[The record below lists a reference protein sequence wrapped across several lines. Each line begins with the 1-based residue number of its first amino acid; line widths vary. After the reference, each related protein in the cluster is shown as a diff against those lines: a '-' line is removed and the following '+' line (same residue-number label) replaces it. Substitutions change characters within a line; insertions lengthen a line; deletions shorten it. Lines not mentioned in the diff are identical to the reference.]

1 MFQCNNK
8 IINPTENEITI
19 INQLLSNLSNSDK
32 QQIINKLQ
40 IFIKFVMSENQ
51 KHNLIGKSTIEKIWT
66 RHIIDSLQ
74 LIKYCDESVCH
85 NIVDLGSGAGFP
97 AIVLAITMNKNI
109 IMIEKSPVKANFLNS
124 VITNLQLDNAK
135 VLNKVIN
142 KQNIKNL
149 LPENTYI
156 TSRAFKSLG
165 EILELINSNGNVKK
179 LVLLK
184 GQNFQQEIDDIPHY
198 LINTYKMEITESI
211 NKGGVI
217 VKILSHQEGCFTDLV
232 S

>member
-19 INQLLSNLSNSDK
+19 INQLLSNFSNSDK

-40 IFIKFVMSENQ
+40 TFVNVVINENQ

-97 AIVLAITMNKNI
+97 AIVLAITMKKNI
-109 IMIEKSPVKANFLNS
+109 IMVEKSPVKAKFLGL
-124 VITNLQLDNAK
+124 VIKTLELVNAK
-135 VLNKVIN
+135 VINQSIN
-142 KQNIKNL
+142 KQNIKTI
-149 LPENTYI
+149 LPPNTYI

-165 EILELINSNGNVKK
+165 EMLELINSNGNVKK

-184 GQNFQQEIDDIPHY
+184 GQNFQQEIDKIPNY
-198 LINTYKMEITESI
+198 VAKKYQIKIIESI
-211 NKGGVI
+211 NQGGVVMI
-217 VKILSHQEGCFTDLV
+217 IHLIKKNLI
-232 S
+232 

>member
-40 IFIKFVMSENQ
+40 IFIHLVMSENQ
-51 KHNLIGKSTIEKIWT
+51 KHNLIGESTIPKIWT

-74 LIKYCDESVCH
+74 LIKHCDDDMCH

-97 AIVLAITMNKNI
+97 AIVLAITMKKNI
-109 IMIEKSPVKANFLNS
+109 IMVEKSPVKAKFLGL
-124 VITNLQLDNAK
+124 VIKTLELVNAK
-135 VLNKVIN
+135 VINQSIN
-142 KQNIKNL
+142 KQNIKTI
-149 LPENTYI
+149 LPPNTYI

-165 EILELINSNGNVKK
+165 EILELVNNNKNVKK
-179 LVLLK
+179 IVLLK
-184 GQNFQQEIDDIPHY
+184 GQNFQQEIDKIPNY
-198 LINTYKMEITESI
+198 VAKKYQIKIIESI
-211 NKGGVI
+211 NQDGVVMI
-217 VKILSHQEGCFTDLV
+217 IHLTKKI
-232 S
+232 

>member
-1 MFQCNNK
+1 MLK
-8 IINPTENEITI
+8 GEINTIRPTEKEIETV
-19 INQLLSNLSNSDK
+19 NQLLSHHCNINK

-40 IFIKFVMSENQ
+40 TFVNLVINENQ

-74 LIKYCDESVCH
+74 LIKYCDKSMCH

-109 IMIEKSPVKANFLNS
+109 IMVEKSPVKANFLNS

-135 VLNKVIN
+135 VLNEVIN
-142 KQNIKNL
+142 KQNIQNL

-184 GQNFQQEIDDIPHY
+184 GQNFQQEIDKIPNY
-198 LINTYKMEITESI
+198 VAKKYQIKIIESI
-211 NKGGVI
+211 NQGGVVMI
-217 VKILSHQEGCFTDLV
+217 IHRIKKI
-232 S
+232 

>member
-1 MFQCNNK
+1 MFQSNNK
-8 IINPTENEITI
+8 IIINPTENEITI
-19 INQLLSNLSNSDK
+19 INQLLSNFSNSDK

-40 IFIKFVMSENQ
+40 TFVNLVINENQ
-51 KHNLIGKSTIEKIWT
+51 KHNLIGKSTIKTIWT
-66 RHIIDSLQ
+66 RHITDSLQ
-74 LIKYCDESVCH
+74 LIKYCDKSVCH

-109 IMIEKSPVKANFLNS
+109 IMVEKSPVKANFLNS
-124 VITNLQLDNAK
+124 VITNLQLNNAK

-142 KQNIKNL
+142 KQNIQNL

-184 GQNFQQEIDDIPHY
+184 GQNFQQEIDKIPSHI
-198 LINTYKMEITESI
+198 INQYKMDI
-211 NKGGVI
+211 NNSTNNGGVI
-217 VKILSHQEGCFTDLV
+217 ITLKL
-232 S
+232 

>member
-40 IFIKFVMSENQ
+40 IFIHLVMSENQ

-74 LIKYCDESVCH
+74 LIKYCNDDICQ

-97 AIVLAITMNKNI
+97 AIVLAITMKKNI
-109 IMIEKSPVKANFLNS
+109 IMVEKSPVKANFLNS
-124 VITNLQLDNAK
+124 VITNLQLNNAK

-142 KQNIKNL
+142 KQNIQNL

-165 EILELINSNGNVKK
+165 EILELVNNNKNVKK
-179 LVLLK
+179 IVLLK
-184 GQNFQQEIDDIPHY
+184 GKNFQQEIDKIPNYVAKKHQ
-198 LINTYKMEITESI
+198 ISTHISI
-211 NKGGVI
+211 NQDGI
-217 VKILSHQEGCFTDLV
+217 VAEVGNFELSN
-232 S
+232 

>member
-1 MFQCNNK
+1 MFQCNIK

-19 INQLLSNLSNSDK
+19 INQLLSNFSNSDK

-40 IFIKFVMSENQ
+40 TFVNLVINENQ

-74 LIKYCDESVCH
+74 LIKYCNDDICRSL
-85 NIVDLGSGAGFP
+85 VDLGSGAGFP

-109 IMIEKSPVKANFLNS
+109 IMVEKSPVKANFLNS

-135 VLNKVIN
+135 ILNKVIN
-142 KQNIKNL
+142 KQNIQNL

-184 GQNFQQEIDDIPHY
+184 GKNFQQEIDKIPKY
-198 LINTYKMEITESI
+198 VAQKYQTNTHKSI
-211 NKGGVI
+211 NQDGVI
-217 VKILSHQEGCFTDLV
+217 VEV
-232 S
+232 W

>member
-19 INQLLSNLSNSDK
+19 INQLLSNFSNSDK
-32 QQIINKLQ
+32 QQIINKFQ
-40 IFIKFVMSENQ
+40 MFINFVISENQ

-74 LIKYCDESVCH
+74 LIKYCNDDICQ

-97 AIVLAITMNKNI
+97 AIVLAITMKKNI
-109 IMIEKSPVKANFLNS
+109 IMVEKSPVKANFLNS
-124 VITNLQLDNAK
+124 VITNLQLNNAK

-184 GQNFQQEIDDIPHY
+184 GQNFQQEIDKIPNYVAQKYQISTH
-198 LINTYKMEITESI
+198 KSI
-211 NKGGVI
+211 NQDGV
-217 VKILSHQEGCFTDLV
+217 VVEVGNFELSN
-232 S
+232 

>member
-1 MFQCNNK
+1 M
-8 IINPTENEITI
+8 PERTLGTI
-19 INQLLSNLSNSDK
+19 IPTKNELNIIHQILSITNTNL
-32 QQIINKLQ
+32 QPTINKFQ
-40 IFIKFVMSENQ
+40 KFVNLVINENQ
-51 KHNLIGKSTIEKIWT
+51 KHNLIGESTIPKIWT

-74 LIKYCDESVCH
+74 LIKHCDDDICQ

-97 AIVLAITMNKNI
+97 AIVLAIATNKNI
-109 IMIEKSPVKANFLNS
+109 IMIEKSPVKAKFLEL
-124 VITNLQLDNAK
+124 VIKTLELANAK
-135 VLNKVIN
+135 VINQSIN
-142 KQNIKNL
+142 KQNIKTI
-149 LPENTYI
+149 LPPHTYI
-156 TSRAFKSLG
+156 TSRAFKSIS

>member
-1 MFQCNNK
+1 MFQCDNK
-8 IINPTENEITI
+8 IINPTENEITT
-19 INQLLSNLSNSDK
+19 INQLLSNFSNSDK
-32 QQIINKLQ
+32 QRIINKLQ
-40 IFIKFVMSENQ
+40 IFIHLVMSENQ

-97 AIVLAITMNKNI
+97 AIVLAITMKKNI
-109 IMIEKSPVKANFLNS
+109 IMVEKSPVKANFLNS

-142 KQNIKNL
+142 KQNIHTL

-165 EILELINSNGNVKK
+165 EMLELINNNGNVKK

-184 GQNFQQEIDDIPHY
+184 GQNFQQEINNLPSYVAKKYQIK
-198 LINTYKMEITESI
+198 IIESI
-211 NKGGVI
+211 NQGGVVMI
-217 VKILSHQEGCFTDLV
+217 IHRIKKI
-232 S
+232 

>member
-1 MFQCNNK
+1 M
-8 IINPTENEITI
+8 PERTLGTI
-19 INQLLSNLSNSDK
+19 IPTKNELNIIHQILSITNTNL
-32 QQIINKLQ
+32 QPTINKFQ
-40 IFIKFVMSENQ
+40 KFVNLVINENQ
-51 KHNLIGKSTIEKIWT
+51 RHNLIGESTIQKIWT

-74 LIKYCDESVCH
+74 LIKHCDDDMCH

-97 AIVLAITMNKNI
+97 AIVLAITMKKNI
-109 IMIEKSPVKANFLNS
+109 IMVEKSPVKANFLNS
-124 VITNLQLDNAK
+124 VITNLQLNNAK

-142 KQNIKNL
+142 KQNIQNL

-184 GQNFQQEIDDIPHY
+184 GQNFQQEIDKIPNY
-198 LINTYKMEITESI
+198 VAKKYQIKIIESI
-211 NKGGVI
+211 NQDGVVMI
-217 VKILSHQEGCFTDLV
+217 IHLIKKNLI
-232 S
+232 

>member
-19 INQLLSNLSNSDK
+19 INQLLSNFSNSDK

-40 IFIKFVMSENQ
+40 IFIHLVMSENQ
-51 KHNLIGKSTIEKIWT
+51 KHNLIGKSTIETIWT

-74 LIKYCDESVCH
+74 LIKYCNDDICQ
-85 NIVDLGSGAGFP
+85 NIVDLGSRASFP
-97 AIVLAITMNKNI
+97 AIVLAITTKKNI
-109 IMIEKSPVKANFLNS
+109 IMVEKSPVKANFLNS

-135 VLNKVIN
+135 VLNEVIN
-142 KQNIKNL
+142 KQNIQNL

-184 GQNFQQEIDDIPHY
+184 GQNFQQEIDKIPNYVVKKHQ
-198 LINTYKMEITESI
+198 IKIIESI
-211 NKGGVI
+211 NQGGVVMI
-217 VKILSHQEGCFTDLV
+217 IHLIKKNLI
-232 S
+232 

>member
-1 MFQCNNK
+1 M
-8 IINPTENEITI
+8 PERTLGTI
-19 INQLLSNLSNSDK
+19 IPTKNELNIIHQILSITNTNL
-32 QQIINKLQ
+32 QPTINKFQ
-40 IFIKFVMSENQ
+40 KFVNLVINENQ
-51 KHNLIGKSTIEKIWT
+51 RHNLIGESTIPKIWT

-74 LIKYCDESVCH
+74 LIKHCDDDMCH

-97 AIVLAITMNKNI
+97 AIVLAITMKKNI
-109 IMIEKSPVKANFLNS
+109 IMVEKSPVKANFLNS

-142 KQNIKNL
+142 KQNIHTL

-165 EILELINSNGNVKK
+165 EMLELINNNGNVKK

-184 GQNFQQEIDDIPHY
+184 GQNFQQEIDKIPNYVVKKHQ
-198 LINTYKMEITESI
+198 IKIIESI
-211 NKGGVI
+211 NQGGVVMI
-217 VKILSHQEGCFTDLV
+217 IHRIKKI
-232 S
+232 

>member
-40 IFIKFVMSENQ
+40 IFIHLVMSENQ
-51 KHNLIGKSTIEKIWT
+51 KHNLIGKSTIETIWT

-74 LIKYCDESVCH
+74 LIKYCNECVCH

-97 AIVLAITMNKNI
+97 AIVLAITMKKNI
-109 IMIEKSPVKANFLNS
+109 IMVEKSPVKANFLNS

-135 VLNKVIN
+135 VLNEVVN

-165 EILELINSNGNVKK
+165 EILELVNNNKNVKK
-179 LVLLK
+179 IVLLK
-184 GQNFQQEIDDIPHY
+184 GKNFQQEIDKIPNY
-198 LINTYKMEITESI
+198 VAQKYQTNTHKSI
-211 NKGGVI
+211 NQDGVI
-217 VKILSHQEGCFTDLV
+217 VEV
-232 S
+232 W

>member
-19 INQLLSNLSNSDK
+19 INQLLSNFSNSDK

-40 IFIKFVMSENQ
+40 IFIHLVMSENQ

-97 AIVLAITMNKNI
+97 AIVLAITMKKNI
-109 IMIEKSPVKANFLNS
+109 IMIEKSPVKAKFLGL
-124 VITNLQLDNAK
+124 VIKTLELVNAK
-135 VLNKVIN
+135 VINQSIN
-142 KQNIKNL
+142 KQNIKTI
-149 LPENTYI
+149 LPPNTYI

-165 EILELINSNGNVKK
+165 EILELVNNNKNVKK
-179 LVLLK
+179 IVLLK
-184 GQNFQQEIDDIPHY
+184 GQNFQQEIDKIPNY
-198 LINTYKMEITESI
+198 VAKKYQIKIIESI
-211 NKGGVI
+211 NQDGVVMI
-217 VKILSHQEGCFTDLV
+217 IHLTKKI
-232 S
+232 

>member
-19 INQLLSNLSNSDK
+19 INQLLSNFSNSDK

-40 IFIKFVMSENQ
+40 IFIHLVMSENQ
-51 KHNLIGKSTIEKIWT
+51 KHNLIGKSTIETIWT

-97 AIVLAITMNKNI
+97 AIVLAITMKKNI
-109 IMIEKSPVKANFLNS
+109 IMIEKSPVKAKFLGL
-124 VITNLQLDNAK
+124 VIKTLELVNAK
-135 VLNKVIN
+135 VINQSIN
-142 KQNIKNL
+142 KQNIKTI
-149 LPENTYI
+149 LPPNTYI

-165 EILELINSNGNVKK
+165 EILELVNNNKNVKK
-179 LVLLK
+179 IVLLK
-184 GQNFQQEIDDIPHY
+184 GQNFQQEIDKIPNY
-198 LINTYKMEITESI
+198 VAKKYQIKIIESI
-211 NKGGVI
+211 NQDGVVMI
-217 VKILSHQEGCFTDLV
+217 IHLTKKI
-232 S
+232 

>member
-8 IINPTENEITI
+8 IIINPTENEITI
-19 INQLLSNLSNSDK
+19 INQLLSNFSNSDK

-40 IFIKFVMSENQ
+40 TFVNLVINENQ

-85 NIVDLGSGAGFP
+85 NIVDIGSGAGFP

-109 IMIEKSPVKANFLNS
+109 IMVEKSPVKANFLNS

-135 VLNKVIN
+135 VLNEVIN
-142 KQNIKNL
+142 KQNIQNL
-149 LPENTYI
+149 LPKNTYI

-184 GQNFQQEIDDIPHY
+184 GQNFQQEIDSLPSNAVKKHQIK
-198 LINTYKMEITESI
+198 IIESI
-211 NKGGVI
+211 NQGGVVMI
-217 VKILSHQEGCFTDLV
+217 IHRTKKNLI
-232 S
+232 

>member
-19 INQLLSNLSNSDK
+19 INQLLSNFSNSDK

-40 IFIKFVMSENQ
+40 IFMHLVMSENQ
-51 KHNLIGKSTIEKIWT
+51 KHNLIGKSTIETIWT

-97 AIVLAITMNKNI
+97 AIVLAITMKKNI
-109 IMIEKSPVKANFLNS
+109 IMVEKSPVKANFLNS
-124 VITNLQLDNAK
+124 VITNLQLKNAK

-142 KQNIKNL
+142 KQNIQNL
-149 LPENTYI
+149 LPKNTYI

-165 EILELINSNGNVKK
+165 EILELVNNNKNVKK

-184 GQNFQQEIDDIPHY
+184 GQNFQQEIDKIPNY
-198 LINTYKMEITESI
+198 VAKKYQITTHPSI
-211 NKGGVI
+211 NQDGVI
-217 VKILSHQEGCFTDLV
+217 VEV
-232 S
+232 W